1 VIGLLAEEVSEDDG
15 HPEKGETVKPRK
27 PPAEIRCSLAILV
40 RINLVN
46 PQVMHQVREFRCLGT
61 R

>member
-40 RINLVN
+40 RINLV
-46 PQVMHQVREFRCLGT
+46 
-61 R
+61 